1 MPTWVCLAFY
11 DLSIAYLFKNINTI
25 LKLVLTYSI
34 FVV

>member
-1 MPTWVCLAFY
+1 MRTWVCLSFY

-25 LKLVLTYSI
+25 LKLILTYSI